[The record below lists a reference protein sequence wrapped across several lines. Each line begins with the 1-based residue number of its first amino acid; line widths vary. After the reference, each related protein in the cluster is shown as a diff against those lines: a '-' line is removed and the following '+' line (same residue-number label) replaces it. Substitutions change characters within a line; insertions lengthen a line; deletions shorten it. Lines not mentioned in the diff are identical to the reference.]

1 VIERIASGGMG
12 EVYRAYDAVLA
23 REVAIKVLHRHL
35 AGDPGFI
42 DRFRTEARSAAY
54 LNHPNIVAVY
64 DWGASDGVYF
74 MVMEYVRGH
83 NVREVLAEAGR
94 MEPAQAA
101 VVLLQVLSAL
111 EHAHRQGIVHRD
123 VKPENILLTTEGV
136 AKVADFGLA
145 RAYSDMKST
154 QSGMVTGTVQ
164 YLAPEQIR
172 GQPAEPRTD
181 VYAVGVVGY
190 ELLTGHAPFSGETSM
205 SIAYQHLSDR
215 IQAPSELAPTVPET
229 LDRIVLHAT
238 EKAPEDRPQAAQE
251 MRQELVA
258 AAMELPP
265 ARPVA
270 ELVRE
275 LPDVEEGGP
284 ERAPTIRIPEA
295 DGSQPRR
302 HRKSRPRLRK
312 ALVWLLAVAAL
323 VAGVWAAWTF
333 LVPHTTHVPQVER
346 LSVNQARQRLD
357 KAGLDAV
364 VGKPVFSSSPD
375 GKVASSDPA
384 AGTSLRKGSEV
395 TLHDSKGPR
404 NVEVPKLEGI
414 PFQRARSELSDANL
428 ALGAVKHRYSDTI
441 DKGIV
446 THQSETAKGT
456 IPSGTKIN
464 LIVSKGPAPVDI
476 PHLEGHSVTSAT
488 STLQG
493 LGLKVQRVDRF
504 DDHVPFGQVMHIVPK
519 PGSSDVHRGDS
530 VTLYVSKGPSSFPIP
545 DVKGMSAGAA
555 IANLEAHGLHVVR
568 HVVPFSSGALVISQR
583 PGAGATV
590 HAGDTVDIYVG

>member
-23 REVAIKVLHRHL
+23 REVAVKVLHRHL

-181 VYAVGVVGY
+181 VYAAGVVGY

-215 IQAPSELAPTVPET
+215 IQAPSKLAPAVPEV

-238 EKAPEDRPQAAQE
+238 EKAPEDRPQTAQE
-251 MRQELVA
+251 MRQQLVA

-270 ELVRE
+270 ELVKE

-302 HRKSRPRLRK
+302 HRKARPRLRK
-312 ALVWLLAVAAL
+312 ALLWLLAVAAL
-323 VAGVWAAWTF
+323 IAGAWALWTF
-333 LVPHTTHVPQVER
+333 VIPHTTHVPQVER
-346 LSVNQARQRLD
+346 LSVNQARQRLEN
-357 KAGLDAV
+357 AGLDAV
-364 VGKPVFSSSPD
+364 VGKPVFSSGVPD

-384 AGTSLRKGSEV
+384 AGASLRKGSEV
-395 TLHDSKGPR
+395 TLHVSKGPR
-404 NVEVPKLEGI
+404 NVEVPRLEGI
-414 PFQRARSELSDANL
+414 PFQRARSQLSNANL
-428 ALGAVKHRYSDTI
+428 TIGALKHRYSDTV

-446 THQSETAKGT
+446 MHQSEAVHAT
-456 IPSGTKIN
+456 IPSGTKID
-464 LIVSKGPAPVDI
+464 LIVSKGPAPVQI
-476 PHLEGHSVTSAT
+476 PHVEGHSVASAT
-488 STLQG
+488 STLQA
-493 LGLKVQRVDRF
+493 LGLKVDRRELF
-504 DDHVPFGQVMHIVPK
+504 SDKVPFGQVMHVVPK
-519 PGSSDVHRGDS
+519 PDSTVHRGDS
-530 VTLYVSKGPSSFPIP
+530 VTLYVSKGPETFPMP
-545 DVKGMSAGAA
+545 DVKGLSPSAAKSR
-555 IANLEAHGLHVVR
+555 LESLGLHVTESIAPNSNASSVIGQNPSAGSTVR
-568 HVVPFSSGALVISQR
+568 AGSQVTIF
-583 PGAGATV
+583 A
-590 HAGDTVDIYVG
+590 

>member
-1 VIERIASGGMG
+1 MG
-12 EVYRAYDAVLA
+12 EVYRAHDAVLA
-23 REVAIKVLHRHL
+23 REVAIKVLHHHL
-35 AGDPGFI
+35 TGDPGFI

-83 NVREVLAEAGR
+83 NVRDVLAASGR
-94 MEPAQAA
+94 LEPAQAA
-101 VVLLQVLSAL
+101 VILLQVLSAL

-123 VKPENILLTTEGV
+123 VKPENILLTNEGV

-181 VYAVGVVGY
+181 VYAAGVVGY
-190 ELLTGHAPFSGETSM
+190 ELLTGRAPFGGETSL

-215 IQAPSELAPTVPET
+215 IPAPSKIAPAVPEE

-238 EKAPEDRPQAAQE
+238 EKAPEDRPQTAQE
-251 MRQELVA
+251 MRQELIA
-258 AAMELPP
+258 AARSLPP

-295 DGSQPRR
+295 EGSSDRRR
-302 HRKSRPRLRK
+302 HRKVRPWLRRTLLWLF
-312 ALVWLLAVAAL
+312 ALAAIA
-323 VAGVWAAWTF
+323 AGAWAIWTF
-333 LVPHTTHVPQVER
+333 LIPHTTHVPQVES

-357 KAGLDAV
+357 NAGLDV
-364 VGKPVFSSSPD
+364 TLGKQVFSSGVPD
-375 GKVASSDPA
+375 GKVASTDPDV
-384 AGTSLRKGSEV
+384 GTSLRKGSTV
-395 TLHDSKGPR
+395 VLHVSKGPR
-404 NVEVPKLEGI
+404 NVEVPKLEGV
-414 PFQRARSELSDANL
+414 PFQRARAEIAGGNL
-428 ALGAVKHRYSDTI
+428 ALGTLKHRYSDTV
-441 DKGIV
+441 DKGV
-446 THQSETAKGT
+446 VMHQSPPGKGT
-456 IPSGTKIN
+456 LPSGTNID
-464 LIVSKGPAPVDI
+464 LIVSKGPAPVQI
-476 PHLEGHSVTSAT
+476 PDVEGHSVASAI
-488 STLQG
+488 STLQS
-493 LGLKVQRVDRF
+493 LGLKVHRVDRF

-519 PGSSDVHRGDS
+519 PGSTEHRGDS
-530 VTLYVSKGPSSFPIP
+530 VTLYVSKGPETFPMP

-555 IANLEAHGLHVVR
+555 VANLEAHGLTVVR
-568 HVVPFSSGALVISQR
+568 HVVPFSSGAVVISQR

-590 HAGDTVDIYVG
+590 HAGDTVEIYVG